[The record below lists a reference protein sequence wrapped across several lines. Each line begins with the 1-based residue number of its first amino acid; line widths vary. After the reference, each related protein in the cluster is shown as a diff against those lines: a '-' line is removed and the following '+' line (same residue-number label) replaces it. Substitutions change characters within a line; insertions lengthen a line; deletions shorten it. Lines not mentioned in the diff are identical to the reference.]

1 MSMNKTWAI
10 SSSISF
16 LISADISSCALRL
29 REFHNRASFRLLSLS
44 AMIFQYFTRRIVSIS
59 SIGRA
64 SRIVC
69 PAAIPIIPISVEAW
83 RLFILEQLLLFAAMA
98 YGLRGVHDAGFEP
111 ATFLRVNQLRRFQG
125 WKEGCSVWILP
136 QLVAAKTD
144 PNLAWAVGETVM
156 QTEQNRECSASL
168 ILLRKRRN
176 QVPEMGDFFSTPGAS
191 KTFQPQLCG

>member
-10 SSSISF
+10 SSWISF
-16 LISADISSCALRL
+16 LISTDILSGAPLRL
-29 REFHNRASFRLLSLS
+29 HEFHNCASFRLLSLS

-98 YGLRGVHDAGFEP
+98 YGLRGVHDA
-111 ATFLRVNQLRRFQG
+111 
-125 WKEGCSVWILP
+125 
-136 QLVAAKTD
+136 
-144 PNLAWAVGETVM
+144 
-156 QTEQNRECSASL
+156 
-168 ILLRKRRN
+168 
-176 QVPEMGDFFSTPGAS
+176 
-191 KTFQPQLCG
+191 